1 MKKTFTADLA
11 LTFIKAAI
19 LTIIVVGVIASLS
32 SCGDSMSAG
41 RKVTNQFRARALKTG
56 RVFTVTNRDSLA
68 VLVGDTVTVFFSEN
82 ENNYYISNNP
92 VTACDTT
99 TTEMY
104 VDSKDTIYSRF
115 EAWNVVL
122 LSRVVK

>member
-1 MKKTFTADLA
+1 MKNLSMGLA
-11 LTFIKAAI
+11 LSLIKAAI
-19 LTIIVVGVIASLS
+19 ITILVIGAMASIS

-41 RKVTNQFRARALKTG
+41 RRVTNQFRARALKTG
-56 RVFTVTNRDSLA
+56 RVFTVTNQDSLA

-82 ENNYYISNNP
+82 GDNYYISNNP
-92 VTACDTT
+92 IGACDTT

-104 VDSKDTIYSRF
+104 VDGKDTIYSRF

-122 LSRVVK
+122 LSRVIK